1 MEKSKLLDRCGAE
14 GEDRLLL
21 AKVLDRAAQAEERN
35 IPACTDFLSPQQQM
49 MARDLL
55 RLAGIPETAW
65 LRQGG
70 YQGAERNILLFLP
83 DWMEPETAEPPLR
96 CLRAAFRPDDR
107 LNHRDI
113 LGSLMGMGIVREK
126 VGDIL
131 VSPESADLIVLDT
144 VADFLLSS
152 WNSAG
157 RAKLTVTEIPAAH
170 LHIPEVRCEEVRDTV
185 SSLRLDAVCSTG
197 FRMARGKAVDMISS
211 GHVQVNWRP
220 CTKADKLL
228 TEGDTVSARGFG
240 KFQLAVVA
248 ASRKGQHRHCGEA
261 IYLREE
267 GAACWNTSL
276 KRCPVARSAG
286 FNLRETA
293 AHREVIVRRAAD
305 GWRYVGCQCPKASAG
320 LTALSRAS
328 TWYSSASGLRP
339 DRRSETWSKSRST
352 ASTSWPGRPR
362 HRRA

>member
-49 MARDLL
+49 MAVDLL

-107 LNHRDI
+107 LSHRDI

-131 VSPESADLIVLDT
+131 VSPESADLIVLD
-144 VADFLLSS
+144 LS
-152 WNSAG
+152 
-157 RAKLTVTEIPAAH
+157 LI
-170 LHIPEVRCEEVRDTV
+170 HI
-185 SSLRLDAVCSTG
+185 
-197 FRMARGKAVDMISS
+197 
-211 GHVQVNWRP
+211 
-220 CTKADKLL
+220 
-228 TEGDTVSARGFG
+228 
-240 KFQLAVVA
+240 
-248 ASRKGQHRHCGEA
+248 
-261 IYLREE
+261 
-267 GAACWNTSL
+267 
-276 KRCPVARSAG
+276 
-286 FNLRETA
+286 
-293 AHREVIVRRAAD
+293 
-305 GWRYVGCQCPKASAG
+305 
-320 LTALSRAS
+320 
-328 TWYSSASGLRP
+328 
-339 DRRSETWSKSRST
+339 
-352 ASTSWPGRPR
+352 
-362 HRRA
+362 

>member
-35 IPACTDFLSPQQQM
+35 IPACTDLLSPQQQM
-49 MARDLL
+49 MAGDLL
-55 RLAGIPETAW
+55 RLAGIPETVW

-96 CLRAAFRPDDR
+96 CLRAAFRTEDR
-107 LNHRDI
+107 LSHRDI

-157 RAKLTVTEIPAAH
+157 RARLTVTEIPAAH

-185 SSLRLDAVCSTG
+185 SSLRLDAVAASG
-197 FRMARGKAVDMISS
+197 FSLSRGKAADLIAS
-211 GHVQVNWRP
+211 GRVQLNHRECVKPDHAVAQGDVLSCRGLGK
-220 CTKADKLL
+220 CVL
-228 TEGDTVSARGFG
+228 TEVGGPS
-240 KFQLAVVA
+240 K
-248 ASRKGQHRHCGEA
+248 KGR
-261 IYLREE
+261 IL
-267 GAACWNTSL
+267 
-276 KRCPVARSAG
+276 
-286 FNLRETA
+286 
-293 AHREVIVRRAAD
+293 IVLE
-305 GWRYVGCQCPKASAG
+305 RYV
-320 LTALSRAS
+320 
-328 TWYSSASGLRP
+328 
-339 DRRSETWSKSRST
+339 
-352 ASTSWPGRPR
+352 
-362 HRRA
+362 

>member
-1 MEKSKLLDRCGAE
+1 MERSAIEKIAKTP
-14 GEDRLLL
+14 EDRLLL
-21 AKVLDRAAQAEERN
+21 AKLWDKITAAMRKNIAGQAH
-35 IPACTDFLSPQQQM
+35 FLSPRELEL
-49 MARDLL
+49 ARYLFGEEPGL
-55 RLAGIPETAW
+55 YAF
-65 LRQGG
+65 GG
-70 YQGAERNILLFLP
+70 YEDAERKMLVYLP
-83 DWMEPETAEPPLR
+83 DYLEESTLYGEDSPLV
-96 CLRAAFRPDDR
+96 CLEGTFFQGDE
-107 LNHRDI
+107 LSHRDI

-240 KFQLAVVA
+240 KFQLAAVGGVTKKGRTAIVV
-248 ASRKGQHRHCGEA
+248 
-261 IYLREE
+261 
-267 GAACWNTSL
+267 
-276 KRCPVARSAG
+276 KRY
-286 FNLRETA
+286 
-293 AHREVIVRRAAD
+293 I
-305 GWRYVGCQCPKASAG
+305 
-320 LTALSRAS
+320 
-328 TWYSSASGLRP
+328 
-339 DRRSETWSKSRST
+339 
-352 ASTSWPGRPR
+352 
-362 HRRA
+362 